1 MSRRFAKITK
11 FASLGVVIN
20 LGGYF
25 LYSLLVAVLKFD
37 PILVVTISTPFFL
50 FLAFYLQQKLVFRN
64 NELKPL
70 KIFRFT
76 GNYILIYL
84 LNITGLFTFV
94 NIMGLDPVIVQGF
107 LILSLGFF
115 NFFLSRILFDG

>member
-1 MSRRFAKITK
+1 MSRRVAKITK

-50 FLAFYLQQKLVFRN
+50 FLAFYLQQKLLFRN

-115 NFFLSRILFDG
+115 NFFLSKILFDG